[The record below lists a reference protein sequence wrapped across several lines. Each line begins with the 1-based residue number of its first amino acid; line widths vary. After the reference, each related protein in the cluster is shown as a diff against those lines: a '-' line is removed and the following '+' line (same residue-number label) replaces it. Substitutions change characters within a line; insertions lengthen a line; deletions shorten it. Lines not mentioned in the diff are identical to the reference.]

1 VLGLTAF
8 YQYVR
13 TAALNQRQ
21 TQHVSVLTTETVAYY
36 MNCLLAKQNSAN
48 DVFYRFIKHFPTT
61 QLFIADVLAMKS
73 VIHNFHSHSSTVH
86 SSQQPTLS
94 ATDLNTSELVE
105 LLQRSAVEQLTT
117 YRQLEAQDF
126 GSVAMIV
133 TTDFEALYAYK
144 HGDYQR
150 CLQLSTQN
158 VHTLLYAVRLAQRFR
173 HFRSLFSCW
182 MMTLS
187 H

>member
-1 VLGLTAF
+1 
-8 YQYVR
+8 
-13 TAALNQRQ
+13 
-21 TQHVSVLTTETVAYY
+21 

-73 VIHNFHSHSSTVH
+73 VIHNFHSHSSTGH

-126 GSVAMIV
+126 GSVATIV

-158 VHTLLYAVRLAQRFR
+158 VHTLLDAVRMATMWILPEFVVAR
-173 HFRSLFSCW
+173 
-182 MMTLS
+182 
-187 H
+187 